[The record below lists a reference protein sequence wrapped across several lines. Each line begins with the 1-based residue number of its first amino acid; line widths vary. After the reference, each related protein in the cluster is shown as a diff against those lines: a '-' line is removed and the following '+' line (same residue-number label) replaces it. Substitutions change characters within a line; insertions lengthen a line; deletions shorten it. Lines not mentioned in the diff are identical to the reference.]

1 MLRDTSYIVAI
12 IGALFL
18 AVAGVAWWR
27 IARKPDEE
35 PPTEKNIKRGGS
47 AAMIIVVAFGLSVVA
62 AAFAVFGWF
71 QR

>member
-1 MLRDTSYIVAI
+1 MLRDTSYVVAV

-35 PPTEKNIKRGGS
+35 PSTEKNIKRGNS
-47 AAMIIVVAFGLSVVA
+47 AALIVVIAFS
-62 AAFAVFGWF
+62 
-71 QR
+71 

>member
-1 MLRDTSYIVAI
+1 MLRDTSYVVAI

-18 AVAGVAWWR
+18 AVAGVAVWR

-35 PPTEKNIKRGGS
+35 PPTDKNIKRGNS
-47 AAMIIVVAFGLSVVA
+47 AAMVVVIAFLVSAVA

-71 QR
+71 Q

>member
-18 AVAGVAWWR
+18 VVAGVAWWR
-27 IARKPDEE
+27 IARKPDED

-47 AAMIIVVAFGLSVVA
+47 AAMIIVIAFLLSAVA
-62 AAFAVFGWF
+62 AGFAVFGWF

>member
-12 IGALFL
+12 IGAVFL
-18 AVAGVAWWR
+18 AVSCGAWWR

-35 PPTEKNIKRGGS
+35 PPTEENIKRGGS
-47 AAMIIVVAFGLSVVA
+47 AVMVVVVAFFLSAVA

-71 QR
+71 HR

>member
-1 MLRDTSYIVAI
+1 MRDTSYIVAI

-27 IARKPDEE
+27 IARIPDEE
-35 PPTEKNIKRGGS
+35 PPTEKNIKRGSS
-47 AAMIIVVAFGLSVVA
+47 AAMVVVVAFLLSAVA

>member
-12 IGALFL
+12 IGTVFL

-47 AAMIIVVAFGLSVVA
+47 AAMIVVLAFLLSAVA
-62 AAFAVFGWF
+62 AAFALFGWL
-71 QR
+71 QG